1 MKFQGPEGL
10 SGVLCKFGSILHPS
24 QELQPNGAHSYILCV
39 CVLACV
45 RERERGGVGRGNW
58 EVKVYVFVRWGKQDH
73 LRHLQ
78 MRIKP
83 FLDSKESRCF
93 LLV

>member
-39 CVLACV
+39 CVLACE
-45 RERERGGVGRGNW
+45 RERERWGRERELGGEGVCICTLGQARPSTTFADEN
-58 EVKVYVFVRWGKQDH
+58 KAI
-73 LRHLQ
+73 LR
-78 MRIKP
+78 
-83 FLDSKESRCF
+83 
-93 LLV
+93 